1 MTRAKGNVR
10 KEKARPLESAFLG
23 ADLGNVGV
31 EVADRP

>member
-10 KEKARPLESAFLG
+10 KEKPRPLESAFG